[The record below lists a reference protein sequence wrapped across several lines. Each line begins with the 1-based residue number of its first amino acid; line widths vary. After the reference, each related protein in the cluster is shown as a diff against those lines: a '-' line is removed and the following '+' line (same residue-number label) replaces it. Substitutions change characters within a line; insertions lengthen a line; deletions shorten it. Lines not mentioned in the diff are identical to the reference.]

1 MSQKLPVGDFK
12 WIKKGDLSKTDAKF
26 IKSYHV
32 DSDVGFVLEVDVD
45 YLKRLH
51 TLHSDLPFLPQREV
65 INKCSKLINT
75 LRNKKKYVIHI
86 RALKQALNQGLI
98 LKKVHRVI
106 KFRQES

>member
-32 DSDVGFVLEVDVD
+32 DSDLGFVLEVDVD
-45 YLKRLH
+45 YPKRLH

-75 LRNKKKYVIHI
+75 LRNRKNICYSYKSFK
-86 RALKQALNQGLI
+86 AG
-98 LKKVHRVI
+98 I
-106 KFRQES
+106 KSGINIKEST